1 MEYGYVTPTRPPLGT
16 AENTVALAQKAEEL
30 GFSSVAVPDHVVP
43 PDDFGDTYP
52 YTETGR
58 MSWGPSGDVLEM
70 MTLMTFIA
78 GCTKNLRVIS
88 GVMVLPLRNPLLVAK
103 MIATLDVL
111 SDGRV
116 AVGCGVGWEDKEFE
130 TIGAPPF
137 AERGRVANEYL
148 RLFKEV
154 WNNSEPRFAGEYIR
168 FVDTPFLP
176 KPVQQPHPPIWVGGE
191 SPPAIRRAATLGD
204 AWYPIGSNQKHPL
217 DTTGALR
224 HGGRQ
229 VKTTC
234 RGGGPRSRRYTARLQ
249 RPVVRRERGSP
260 SARWRTPR
268 LHRKPAGGCRRYPAL
283 RGDRRTPHRFEP
295 ASTDLG
301 RDHRTDGAVRRR
313 GGPAHRIKRRPP
325 VASFLTNCFLT
336 PTTTSSAM
344 RRLAPFT

>member
-16 AENTVALAQKAEEL
+16 AESTVALARKAEEL
-30 GFSSVAVPDHVVP
+30 GFASVAVPDHIVP
-43 PDDFGDTYP
+43 PDDFGDIYP

-78 GCTKNLRVIS
+78 GCTEKLRVIS

-111 SDGRV
+111 SGGRV

-154 WNNSEPRFAGEYIR
+154 WTSSEPRFEGAYVQFR
-168 FVDTPFLP
+168 DTPFFP
-176 KPVQQPHPPIWVGGE
+176 KPVQKPHPPIWAGGE

-217 DTTGALR
+217 DTPARYGAAVGKLR
-224 HGGRQ
+224 KHAEEVGRDPADILLAYNVLWYDESEARRLPDGGRRAF
-229 VKTTC
+229 T
-234 RGGGPRSRRYTARLQ
+234 GSRQEVADDIRCFEEIGVRHIVLNLQ
-249 RPVVRRERGSP
+249 APTLAETIGRMERFASEVVP
-260 SARWRTPR
+260 
-268 LHRKPAGGCRRYPAL
+268 LAG
-283 RGDRRTPHRFEP
+283 
-295 ASTDLG
+295 
-301 RDHRTDGAVRRR
+301 
-313 GGPAHRIKRRPP
+313 
-325 VASFLTNCFLT
+325 
-336 PTTTSSAM
+336 
-344 RRLAPFT
+344 